1 MLLVVAHTLASLGFA
16 SMILLPLYLD
26 HLGALRAE
34 IGALMAA
41 ASIGGLLSRPLVG
54 AALDAWGRKPTLT
67 VGTLFAVAAMGLVW
81 LVVDVGATAWGM
93 RILFGVGEG
102 AMFSAYFTFVADVVP
117 DERRTEG
124 IALFGVSGLVPLA
137 VSPLAALSGV
147 DAADLRWFLPAA
159 GLVVLSSLLFLALIP
174 EPGGKIE
181 RSTLSVGAALRALR
195 ARPLWSCWL
204 GTIVFG
210 GLVSLFMAFASVVA
224 ERRGISLPTG
234 LWLLYAG
241 GAASVRLVGA
251 RLPDR
256 VGPANLFTPA
266 LACYIAAVMIATEAS
281 TDMGFLAA
289 GLFAGLGH
297 GYCFPVL
304 TTQVV
309 GRVPEA
315 YRGSG
320 LSLFT
325 ALFGVAALLINPTC
339 GAVADR
345 YGDAVMLWVASTAAT
360 GGLALWAVLE
370 HYLGG
375 ARRSTA
381 TTSAA

>member
-1 MLLVVAHTLASLGFA
+1 MAHTLASLGFA

-67 VGTLFAVAAMGLVW
+67 VGTIFAVAAMGLVW

-147 DAADLRWFLPAA
+147 SAADLRWFLPAT
-159 GLVVLSSLLFLALIP
+159 GLVVLSSLLFLAPIP

-181 RSTLSVGAALRALR
+181 RSSLSVGAALRALR

-224 ERRGISLPTG
+224 ERRGVSLPTG

-266 LACYIAAVMIATEAS
+266 LACYIVAVMIATEAG
-281 TDMGFLAA
+281 TDAGFLAA
-289 GLFAGLGH
+289 GLLAGLGH

-309 GRVPEA
+309 GRMPDA

-325 ALFGVAALLINPTC
+325 ALFGVAALLVNPVC

-345 YGDAVMLWVASTAAT
+345 YGDAVMLWVASTAAI
-360 GGLALWAVLE
+360 GGLSLWAVLE
-370 HYLGG
+370 HSLGG
-375 ARRSTA
+375 GRRA
-381 TTSAA
+381 VAVAAA